1 MVRDPSIVTCSDL
14 LLDPFPQAEGRQFET
29 CFDPYRRQPLA
40 ERTESSTGWSG
51 AGRERS
57 AASAPPSPSRPGRS
71 SIRAAGGA
79 PPQGLRQARPV
90 RRQQW
95 LIVASRGLLLKLV
108 VQVLEHVRQRA
119 ALHSQP
125 RQSRGGGL
133 IAALLAVALLA
144 VGRGWVYPLVLY
156 PLVCVRYPLDEKIST
171 PRLGAF

>member
-1 MVRDPSIVTCSDL
+1 MQAARGPLHRHRLPL
-14 LLDPFPQAEGRQFET
+14 LGLVAQVFA
-29 CFDPYRRQPLA
+29 QP
-40 ERTESSTGWSG
+40 
-51 AGRERS
+51 
-57 AASAPPSPSRPGRS
+57 AAHL
-71 SIRAAGGA
+71 
-79 PPQGLRQARPV
+79 PQGLRQARPV